1 VILMSSPIAYNF
13 DGIDSLSGQIATFVS
28 QMNETLA
35 EVDRTFQN
43 LLANDWHGAG
53 ADAFGPARD
62 KWNSNAQQMAETLQ
76 NLAGKLSNSAM
87 NMHQA
92 DAAAAARF

>member
-1 VILMSSPIAYNF
+1 MSSPIAYNF
-13 DGIDSLSGQIATFVS
+13 DGIDSLAGQIAAFVG
-28 QMNETLA
+28 QMNSTLE

-53 ADAFGPARD
+53 ADAFGPASE
-62 KWNSNAQQMAETLQ
+62 KWHSNANQMAETLQ
-76 NLAGKLSNSAM
+76 NLSTKLSNSAM

>member
-1 VILMSSPIAYNF
+1 MSNPIAYNF
-13 DGIDSLSGQIATFVS
+13 DGIDSLSGQIAAFVTE
-28 QMNETLA
+28 MNSTLE

-43 LLANDWHGAG
+43 LLANDWQGSG
-53 ADAFGPARD
+53 ADAFGPASQ
-62 KWNSNAQQMAETLQ
+62 KWHANANQMAQTLQ

>member
-1 VILMSSPIAYNF
+1 MSGPIVYNF
-13 DGIDSLSGQIATFVS
+13 DGIDSLSGQIAAFVT
-28 QMNETLA
+28 QMNTTLQ
-35 EVDRTFQN
+35 EVERTFEN

-53 ADAFGPARD
+53 ADAFGPARQ
-62 KWNSNAQQMAETLQ
+62 KWHDNAEQMAQTLQ
-76 NLAGKLSNSAM
+76 NLAAKLSNSAM